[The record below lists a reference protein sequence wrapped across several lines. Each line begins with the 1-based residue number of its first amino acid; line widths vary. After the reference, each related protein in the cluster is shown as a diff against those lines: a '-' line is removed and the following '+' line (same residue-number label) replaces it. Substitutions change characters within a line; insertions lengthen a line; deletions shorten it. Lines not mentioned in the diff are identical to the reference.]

1 MAWSIYL
8 EIMLNTFNI
17 ILTNVNRLNNVR
29 TKVLYNILYHFDNV
43 FDSLPH
49 PEHHHPHHVPV
60 PEPHLAAPLTPG
72 LVKLAGGREELD
84 PGQLL
89 IEQGLY
95 VLGGAGHLLYEPV
108 VRTEQGDSLL
118 TNLTRK

>member
-1 MAWSIYL
+1 
-8 EIMLNTFNI
+8 MLNTFNI

-60 PEPHLAAPLTPG
+60 PEPPLAASPATG

-84 PGQLL
+84 PVSFTSFRRVEFLS
-89 IEQGLY
+89 
-95 VLGGAGHLLYEPV
+95 
-108 VRTEQGDSLL
+108 VRTSQFHSP
-118 TNLTRK
+118 